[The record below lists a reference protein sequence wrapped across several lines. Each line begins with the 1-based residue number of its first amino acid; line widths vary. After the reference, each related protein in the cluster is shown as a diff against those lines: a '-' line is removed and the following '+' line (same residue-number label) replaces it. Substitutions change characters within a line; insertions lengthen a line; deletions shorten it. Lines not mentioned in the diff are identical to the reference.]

1 MRFHRSRTK
10 MPLAGQTQVP
20 NSIWACNRHDQA
32 FRGLVSLLLLIPSMR
47 TIGSVVDGG
56 RRRRC
61 RVCRG
66 RLRPSDVGRVA
77 AQSCCTF
84 GTLTLKCQR
93 LGRSLISCLQSTP
106 GLSVTVADLVIRTS
120 VHRSQT
126 GSVGF
131 RCGQPWWSAS
141 DRRRWQANH
150 LISRDLR
157 SLPAPAHM
165 PGNLGQCCSAMRN
178 DRHRFAALYGQN
190 QASIARWPS
199 RPGRPT
205 TVKQQLTPGAG

>member
-66 RLRPSDVGRVA
+66 RLWPSDVGRVA

-93 LGRSLISCLQSTP
+93 DGPTSDLLLAKYAQTVGHRRSP
-106 GLSVTVADLVIRTS
+106 GIAVTARPS
-120 VHRSQT
+120 
-126 GSVGF
+126 GSARGGPC
-131 RCGQPWWSAS
+131 CGQPWWSAITGLAS
-141 DRRRWQANH
+141 SSRSQLELRPWLPSRRVT
-150 LISRDLR
+150 R
-157 SLPAPAHM
+157 SPRPPAP
-165 PGNLGQCCSAMRN
+165 
-178 DRHRFAALYGQN
+178 
-190 QASIARWPS
+190 
-199 RPGRPT
+199 
-205 TVKQQLTPGAG
+205 

>member
-106 GLSVTVADLVIRTS
+106 GLSVTVADLVISTS

-141 DRRRWQANH
+141 RRWRRQAKH
-150 LISRDLR
+150 LIRRELR
-157 SLPAPAHM
+157 MHPLPGHTSVDM
-165 PGNLGQCCSAMRN
+165 LQCRSAMRN
-178 DRHRFAALYGQN
+178 RRQ
-190 QASIARWPS
+190 R
-199 RPGRPT
+199 
-205 TVKQQLTPGAG
+205 